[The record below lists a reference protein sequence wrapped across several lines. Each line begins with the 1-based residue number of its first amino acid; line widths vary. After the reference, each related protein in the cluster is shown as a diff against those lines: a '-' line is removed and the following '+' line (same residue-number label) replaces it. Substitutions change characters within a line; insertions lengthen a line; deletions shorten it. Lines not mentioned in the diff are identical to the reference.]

1 MYNLI
6 KTVIG
11 NGGYKL
17 SDILYKAKKMYLFG
31 DITEEQ
37 LDEITRLASG
47 GVNPEAERP
56 EVLEML
62 KSLSER
68 IEALEKRIDGGNTE
82 PDTEEYEAWTPWDGI
97 SDKYQH
103 GAVVSHNGKVWES
116 TYTGQNVW
124 EPGAVGTDALWREYT
139 A

>member
-17 SDILYKAKKMYLFG
+17 SDTQYKAKKLYLMG

-37 LDEITRLASG
+37 LDEVLRLASE
-47 GVNPEAERP
+47 GVNPSAERP
-56 EVLEML
+56 EVLTML
-62 KSLSER
+62 KSLSDR
-68 IEALEKRIDGGNTE
+68 IEAIEKRLDSGNTE
-82 PDTEEYEAWTPWDGI
+82 PDTEEYEEWTPWDGI

-103 GAVVSHNGKVWES
+103 GAIVSHNGNVWISE
-116 TYTGQNVW
+116 YAGQNVW

>member
-17 SDILYKAKKMYLFG
+17 SDTQYKAKKLYLMG

-37 LDEITRLASG
+37 LDEVLRLASE
-47 GVNPEAERP
+47 GVNPSAERP
-56 EVLEML
+56 EVLTML
-62 KSLSER
+62 KSLSDR
-68 IEALEKRIDGGNTE
+68 IEAIEKRLDSGNTE
-82 PDTEEYEAWTPWDGI
+82 PDTEEYEEWTPWDGI

-103 GAVVSHNGKVWES
+103 GAIVSHNGKVWISE
-116 TYTGQNVW
+116 YAGQNVW

>member
-6 KTVIG
+6 KTVIN

-17 SDILYKAKKMYLFG
+17 TDIQYKAKKLYMMG

-37 LDEITRLASG
+37 LDEVLRLASA
-47 GVNPEAERP
+47 GVNPSAERP
-56 EVLEML
+56 EVLDML
-62 KSLSER
+62 KSLSDR
-68 IEALEKRIDGGNTE
+68 IEAIEKRLDGDIT
-82 PDTEEYEAWTPWDGI
+82 PDTGEYEVWTPWDGI
-97 SDKYQH
+97 SDKYQQ
-103 GAVVSHNGKVWES
+103 GAIVEHNGKVWISE
-116 TYTGQNVW
+116 YNGQNVW

>member
-17 SDILYKAKKMYLFG
+17 SDTQYKAKKLYLMG

-37 LDEITRLASG
+37 LDEVLRLASE
-47 GVNPEAERP
+47 GVNPSAERP

-62 KSLSER
+62 KSLSDR
-68 IEALEKRIDGGNTE
+68 IEAIEKRLDSGNTE
-82 PDTEEYEAWTPWDGI
+82 PDTEEYEEWTPWDGI

-103 GAVVSHNGKVWES
+103 GAIVSHNGKVWISE
-116 TYTGQNVW
+116 YAGQNVW